1 MKFSDQMAIWLRESG
16 YSTCFFVAGGNS
28 MHLLNSFRGVFNCVP
43 VVHEVTGVIAA
54 EYFNQHSLADR
65 AFVLVT
71 AGPGLTNAVTGIAG
85 AWLESRPV
93 LVIGGQVKTSD
104 LASQSLRQRGIQEI
118 GGSEIVRSI
127 TKVSTTLQRP
137 VDKTTFLNLI
147 NETDGRRSGPVFVE
161 VCLDVQGAPAVETSM
176 VGPTSQ
182 SRTNLDTRTE
192 QIARLEGM
200 IRDSKRPVLLLG
212 GGVPRSWARE
222 HLEQLDSLGIP
233 IQVTWNGADRY
244 ASDRPL
250 WFGRPDTWGMRF
262 ANIILQQ
269 ADLVIVVGARLGL
282 QQTGFN
288 WQSFVPSGKV
298 IHVCNDE
305 AELNKGHPRT
315 DEKLCCDAADFLTWL
330 ISLSVPA
337 PKEWLASCR
346 QIQEAVP
353 LSDPQNSSHP
363 GFHNP
368 YEFVLQ
374 LSALCD
380 STDRIVPCS
389 SGGANTVMMQA
400 FLNKTGQIFFNDR
413 ALASMGYGLAGAIGA
428 AMALPSRRT
437 ILVEGDGG
445 FAQNLQDLGT
455 VAINALNLKMFIF
468 ENEGYASIRM
478 TQRNYFDGA
487 YVGCD
492 RTTGLGFPDWQ
503 LLASAYGI
511 ASLEL
516 SANFQQSSQ
525 FVDLFNSRGPV
536 LFRVPIHPEQTYF
549 PKITSRVSA
558 SGSMESAPLHLMSP
572 DLPEETA
579 REVFRF
585 LPV

>member
-1 MKFSDQMAIWLRESG
+1 MKFSDQMALWLKQSG

-28 MHLLNSFRGVFNCVP
+28 MHLLNSFRGVFRCIP

-54 EYFNQHSLADR
+54 EYFNQHSTQER

-93 LVIGGQVKTSD
+93 LVIGGQVKTTD
-104 LASQSLRQRGIQEI
+104 LATQKLRQRGIQEI
-118 GGSEIVRSI
+118 GGSELVRPI
-127 TKVSTTLQRP
+127 TKVSATLTQP
-137 VDKTTFLNLI
+137 VDEARFLNLI
-147 NETDGRRSGPVFVE
+147 SETDGLRSGPVFLE
-161 VCLDVQGAPAVETSM
+161 VCLDVQGAPAVESPAAKSTPPPRSNFGM
-176 VGPTSQ
+176 Q
-182 SRTNLDTRTE
+182 SDQML
-192 QIARLEGM
+192 RLEDM
-200 IRDSKRPVLLLG
+200 IRSSMRPVLLLG
-212 GGVPRSWARE
+212 GGVPRGWARE
-222 HLEQLDSLGIP
+222 HQEQLDALGIP

-269 ADLVIVVGARLGL
+269 ADLAIVVGARLGL

-288 WQSFVPSGKV
+288 WQSFVPAGKV

-305 AELNKGHPRT
+305 AELTKGHPRT
-315 DEKLCCDAADFLTWL
+315 EEKLCCDAEEFLNWL
-330 ISLSVPA
+330 TSLSMNSPSQWVTSC
-337 PKEWLASCR
+337 KEIKDL
-346 QIQEAVP
+346 VP
-353 LSDPQNSSHP
+353 LSDPLNSSHP

-374 LSALCD
+374 LSDLCD
-380 STDRIVPCS
+380 SADRIVPCS

-428 AMALPSRRT
+428 AISHPSRRT

-455 VAINALNLKMFIF
+455 VAINELNLKMFIF

-492 RTTGLGFPDWQ
+492 RNTGLGFPDWE

-511 ASLEL
+511 PCLEL
-516 SANFQQSSQ
+516 SDGFQHSTR
-525 FVDLFNSRGPV
+525 FMDLFGSAGPV
-536 LFRVPIHPEQTYF
+536 LFRVPVHPEQTYY

-558 SGSMESAPLHLMSP
+558 TGSMESAPLHLMSP

-579 REVFRF
+579 RAVFRF
-585 LPV
+585 LPA